1 MVNEYHHAKQV
12 EGLVDASNADGLPI
26 QWEEVDSSRKYADF
40 LGFDAMCCAEFAE
53 KLLKSRCNYVIIEL
67 QLYILSQ
74 KKSENV
80 QKCRS

>member
-1 MVNEYHHAKQV
+1 MLSHESYHIQTKQFPGKLATV
-12 EGLVDASNADGLPI
+12 S
-26 QWEEVDSSRKYADF
+26 DF
-40 LGFDAMCCAEFAE
+40 LGFDAMCCAEFAG

-67 QLYILSQ
+67 ELYRLSQ